1 MDSKVK
7 KAFDAIN
14 KHAKKDIAVVGS
26 NKITVE
32 GQSTGIELLDYAI
45 GCGGYPKGRIT
56 EIFGLA
62 SSTKTSLCLFGI
74 AQAQRDGKVCMFVD
88 AEFALDFKHA
98 IAMGVDVDNLIV
110 LKPDSGEEVF
120 DTIEQM
126 LRDKLVDYIVVD
138 SIPSLIP
145 IPELEAEVNKPT
157 MGGQARLVA
166 SGLRRLVPLVAK
178 NDTVLI
184 FINQLRKNIMG
195 GTFDPYTK
203 PGGMSLSF
211 YISVSIR
218 LANMGKLKKGDE
230 ILGQQIK
237 FQMKKNKV
245 GMNNHE
251 GELKFLFAD
260 GFHSE
265 LNMVEV
271 ATKKGVLER
280 EGNTYSFGEVKLG
293 TGKEKA
299 NAALLENPQMLE
311 QVKTQCQL

>member
-1 MDSKVK
+1 MDKKVK
-7 KAFDAIN
+7 AALDAIN

-26 NKITVE
+26 NKIKVE
-32 GQSTGIELLDYAI
+32 GQSTGVELLDYAI

-62 SSTKTSLCLFGI
+62 SSTKTSLCLYGI
-74 AQAQRDGKVCMFVD
+74 AQAQREGKVCMFVD
-88 AEFALDFKHA
+88 AEFALAFKHA
-98 IAMGVDVDNLIV
+98 AAMGVDVDNLIV

-126 LRDKLVDYIVVD
+126 LREELVDFIVVD

-145 IPELEAEVNKPT
+145 VPEIEAEINKPT
-157 MGGQARLVA
+157 MGGQARLIA

-218 LANMGKLKKGDE
+218 LINMGKLKKGDE
-230 ILGQQIK
+230 IVGQMIK

-251 GELKFLFAD
+251 GEMKFMFAS
-260 GFHSE
+260 GFESE

-271 ATKKGVLER
+271 GTKKGVITR
-280 EGNTYSFGEVKLG
+280 DGNTYIFGDTKLG
-293 TGKEKA
+293 VGKEKA
-299 NAALLENPQMLE
+299 NAFLIEQPELMERLHQELE
-311 QVKTQCQL
+311 Q